1 MKSKLEVP
9 MATELEIRAHLDTMR
24 FLPLRLER
32 LASSI
37 GKTQWPG
44 QPERRDLPSGMELTV
59 RDREEI
65 ETRLRQLTEITTG
78 TNLTIHESA
87 KARLSLLT
95 KMLLAFPAAGSSS
108 EAAAQARSDIY
119 DDALGDMPPWAI
131 NSAIKRWARGEVPAD
146 LNMGILNFTFAPSP
160 AILRK
165 LAKVE
170 LGPFELQ
177 AAKLRALLKTIPIER
192 AMDPKPIP
200 QEVKRPSGLV
210 VPIGLRRM

>member
-1 MKSKLEVP
+1 

-24 FLPLRLER
+24 FSPLQLER

-37 GKTQWPG
+37 GKTQWAG

-78 TNLTIHESA
+78 TNLTINEFA

-131 NSAIKRWARGEVPAD
+131 NAAIKRWARGEVPAD
-146 LNMGILNFTFAPSP
+146 PNMGILNFTFAPSP

-192 AMDPKPIP
+192 AI
-200 QEVKRPSGLV
+200 ESETNSTRG
-210 VPIGLRRM
+210 

>member
-1 MKSKLEVP
+1 

-24 FLPLRLER
+24 SLPSRLER

-44 QPERRDLPSGMELTV
+44 QPVRLDLPSGMELTG
-59 RDREEI
+59 RDREGI
-65 ETRLRQLTEITTG
+65 ETRLKQITEITTG
-78 TNLTIHESA
+78 TNLTINESA

-131 NSAIKRWARGEVPAD
+131 NAAIKRWAKGEVPAD

-170 LGPFELQ
+170 LGPFDAQ
-177 AAKLRALLKTIPIER
+177 AAKLRALLQTTTLER
-192 AMDPKPIP
+192 AMDPEPVP
-200 QEVKRPSGLV
+200 QEVKAPSGQV
-210 VPIGLRRM
+210 VPFELRRM